1 MLISLRYYLY
11 IAASRIYLQIGGNNL
26 FFVIFH
32 EIFNKSEKK
41 IKISYLMFKSFSHH
55 ISTSKTPIPIF
66 MNSFINFSFN
76 FPDFFT
82 KEAV

>member
-1 MLISLRYYLY
+1 MLFIY
-11 IAASRIYLQIGGNNL
+11 IAASRIYLQIGVNKL
-26 FFVIFH
+26 FFVVFR
-32 EIFNKSEKK
+32 EIFNKSEK
-41 IKISYLMFKSFSHH
+41 IKKKTSYLIFISFSHH
-55 ISTSKTPIPIF
+55 ISTSKTPIPVF